1 MGKEQV
7 QHIFAVINLAFVSR
21 FVYGIF
27 YLLSLLPWRVLY
39 FFGDCIYALVY
50 YVIGYRKDVVMK
62 NLTIAF
68 PEKTEKEKKRI
79 AKDFYHKFIDTFM
92 ETIKLLS
99 ITKEQFSKRI
109 TTNISE
115 LDKLFATGQSVIF
128 VSGHF
133 FNWEFANLTASG
145 FSKYPFIGIYK
156 KLSNKAFN
164 DLILKLR
171 SKFGTILISTDDFR
185 REYLNY
191 SKTQHSIGLI
201 ADQNPTNPAYGSW
214 YPFFGK
220 MAPFLRGPE
229 KTAKSLDA
237 AIALVNFYQAKR
249 GHYNLYFT
257 LYTTKPRETA
267 EGEITKTL
275 VHFVEDCIRQNPSNY
290 LWSHRRWKH
299 EFSEEKYGHLKI

>member
-1 MGKEQV
+1 
-7 QHIFAVINLAFVSR
+7 VSR

-27 YLLSLLPWRVLY
+27 YLLSLLPWKVLY
-39 FFGDCIYALVY
+39 FLSDCIYAVIY
-50 YVIGYRKDVVMK
+50 YIAGYRKDVVMK

-79 AKDFYHKFIDTFM
+79 AKDFYHKFIDTFIEM
-92 ETIKLLS
+92 IKLLS
-99 ITKEQFSKRI
+99 VSKKDLLKRV
-109 TTNISE
+109 TTNIEILDE
-115 LDKLFATGQSVIF
+115 LFETGQSVIMT
-128 VSGHF
+128 SGHF

-156 KLSNKAFN
+156 KVSNKAFD
-164 DLILKLR
+164 DLAYKLR
-171 SKFGTILISTDDFR
+171 GKFGTILISTEEFR
-185 REYLNY
+185 KEYLHY
-191 SKTQHSIGLI
+191 SKVQHAIGLI
-201 ADQNPTNPAYGSW
+201 ADQNPANPAYGSW

-237 AIALVNFYQAKR
+237 AIVLVNFYQERR
-249 GHYNLYFT
+249 GHYKVDLS
-257 LYTTKPRETA
+257 LYTTTPRLLP

-275 VHFVEDCIRQNPSNY
+275 VHFVEDCIRKNPSNY

-299 EFSEEKYGHLKI
+299 EFSEEQFGHLVI